1 MISQTATV
9 NDSGVHSSS
18 TGLVVAAVGVVYG
31 DIGTSPLYTLKEVF
45 AGHYGVRADIDGVL
59 GILSLILWSLVWVV
73 SLKYVLFMLRADNG
87 GEGGVMALTTL
98 ARRATSAYPRLSGVL
113 LLLGLFGTALFYG
126 DSMITPAI
134 SVLSAVE
141 GLEVALPGVGHWVI
155 PTTVVL
161 LVGLFLIQK
170 HGTARIGILFGPV
183 MVLWFS
189 MLGLLGIK
197 GIVARPEVLQ
207 AVNPWW
213 AFNFF
218 VAHPGI
224 GITILGA
231 VVLALT
237 GAEALYADMGHFG
250 RKPIVRAWFSLV
262 LPGLVLNYFGQGAL
276 LLENPEAARNPFYL
290 LAPAWALLPMIALAT
305 LSTIIASQAVISGAF
320 SLSRQ
325 AIQLGYIPRMQ
336 VQHTSSAAQGQI
348 YIGVVNWALMVAVVL
363 LVIGF
368 GSAGALAAAYGVA
381 VTTTMLID
389 TVLVAAVMLLLWETP
404 RWLAIP
410 VLAGF
415 LIVDAMFFSAN
426 VPKIFQGGAFPVI
439 AGVALFVLMTSWKWG
454 KNRLLEQLDETALP
468 MQSFLSSIRLQP
480 PHRVEGTAIF
490 LTARADAVPHALL
503 HNLLHNKVLH
513 EQIVLLTVLSEDVPR
528 VDEESRYEVACY
540 GDGFF
545 RVLLHFGF
553 MEEPNVPEALRLCNI
568 EGLDFA
574 PMRTTYFLSRETVI
588 APRQM
593 GLVTWPKRL
602 FAFLQKNA
610 NSSMSYFQLPVNR
623 VIELG
628 AQVKI

>member
-1 MISQTATV
+1 M
-9 NDSGVHSSS
+9 
-18 TGLVVAAVGVVYG
+18 VVAAVGVVYG

-45 AGHYGVRADIDGVL
+45 AGHYGVRADVDGVL

-73 SLKYVLFMLRADNG
+73 SLKYVLLMLRADNG

-98 ARRATSAYPRLSGVL
+98 ARRATTAYPRLSGVL

-141 GLEVALPGVGHWVI
+141 GLEVALPGLGHWVI
-155 PTTVVL
+155 PITVVL

-189 MLGLLGIK
+189 VLGLLGIK
-197 GIVARPEVLQ
+197 GIAARPEVLQ
-207 AVNPWW
+207 AINPWW
-213 AFNFF
+213 ALNFF

-262 LPGLVLNYFGQGAL
+262 LPGLMLNYFGQGAL

-368 GSAGALAAAYGVA
+368 GSSGALAAAYGVA

-389 TVLVAAVMLLLWETP
+389 TVLVAAVMLLLWKTP

-426 VPKIFQGGAFPVI
+426 VPKILQGGAFPVV

-528 VDEESRYEVACY
+528 VDEGSRYEVACY

-553 MEEPNVPEALRLCNI
+553 MEEPNVPEALGSCNI
-568 EGLDFA
+568 DGLDFA

-628 AQVKI
+628 AQVRI